1 MTHGM
6 ADGGGHGGSSTA
18 EINVPCVIIGDQ
30 AISSDQEWD
39 QILQV
44 DIASTLALLTGVD
57 IPSQSVGAL
66 MESVVT
72 KYTKSD
78 QLEILKHNVI
88 QLQRV
93 TRHVGVST
101 TGDDFVE
108 AAFGI
113 DASDDDG
120 VTRARQLCGEASDI
134 FQQVLV
140 NQSSN
145 YDMYQI
151 IAAIFTMILLF
162 VATPHASILRPD
174 SSFIFILLLNIGI
187 HLLVCSEFYES
198 DMCACSLETIIK
210 IVFLILTLSFC
221 LHIILTSK
229 LSLFKNYFFCKRR
242 ISVIV
247 FLTTVTSIISLSS
260 SSFVEEEHQT
270 HYFVFVTNLLV
281 IIFELWSLN
290 VTQNILLI
298 LTLHR
303 VLRNMNQTG
312 DKWKHLP
319 DLNYYLQNPELD
331 FLKKTLFIL
340 SVFLLQMMT
349 YRRSKQILS
358 KIIQFAIFSCIII
371 QKFAAFPV
379 IIEQIC
385 LVLIILNIFVKVK
398 NREEKLF
405 LPLLEF
411 LDPFESSLLILNFM
425 KVAFFYFGNSNS
437 IATIDAGAGFKAL
450 NEYNPKHVGALLAIH
465 VYSGPLIV
473 ATSCS
478 SKNYI
483 FKFEKLKYFVIL
495 FEMLLFCIICTLMR
509 HHLFVWTVFS
519 PKLLYIGMNLIVY
532 S

>member
-1 MTHGM
+1 M
-6 ADGGGHGGSSTA
+6 
-18 EINVPCVIIGDQ
+18 
-30 AISSDQEWD
+30 
-39 QILQV
+39 

-198 DMCACSLETIIK
+198 DMCACSLEKIIK

-319 DLNYYLQNPELD
+319 DLKDYLQNPELD

-398 NREEKLF
+398 NREEKLFEAILFLALFVHCDINTISIFLLTCQVKLF

-483 FKFEKLKYFVIL
+483 FKFVKLKYFVIL

-532 S
+532 SSLSMLLFLCQ